1 MYTKDY
7 MSEYKLKIGITQ
19 GDTNGVGWE
28 IILKALAHP
37 SVVELFTP
45 VIYGSKHIAEFYMRT
60 IEEMEPLQFN
70 LCNSAAEARRGK
82 INLVECGA
90 KDTRIEA
97 GRATEESAK
106 QALAALEKASADLV
120 AGDLAAVVTAPI
132 SKESMQSVGFG
143 FTGHTEYFASK
154 AEGKPMMIMC
164 SDVMRVAL
172 QTVHIPVDKVA
183 ESLSTEGII
192 ESLTSLR
199 QTLKSDFGIVEP
211 RIAVLSLNPHAGD
224 GGLLGSEEE
233 NIIRPAVQE
242 VAKQN
247 ILAFGPMAADG
258 LFAGGGYKK
267 YDAILAMYHDQGLT
281 PFKALS
287 PEGVNFTAG
296 LNIVRTSPDHGTA
309 FDIAGKGIADAQ
321 SMRNAIYEA
330 IDIVRR
336 RSDYKYWSRNPLE
349 HFEREKGRDVS
360 MHDLQAA
367 EERRAQKE

>member
-1 MYTKDY
+1 
-7 MSEYKLKIGITQ
+7 MSEYKYKIGITQ
-19 GDTNGVGWE
+19 GDTNGIGWE
-28 IILKALAHP
+28 VIIKALSHP
-37 SVVELFTP
+37 SMAELFIP
-45 VIYGSKHIAEFYMRT
+45 VVYGAKHIADHYAEGHS
-60 IEEMEPLQFN
+60 EVEPLQFN
-70 LCNSAAEARRGK
+70 LCRSASEARKGK

-90 KDTRIEA
+90 KDTRVEA

-106 QALAALEKASADLV
+106 QALDALEKASADLV

-132 SKESMQSVGFG
+132 NKESMQKVGFG

-154 AEGKPMMIMC
+154 AEGVPMMIMC
-164 SDVMRVAL
+164 SETLRVAL

-183 ESLSTEGII
+183 ASLSTEKIAA
-192 ESLTSLR
+192 SLVALR
-199 QTLKSDFGIVEP
+199 HTLKQDFGVVEP

-233 NIIRPAVQE
+233 QIIRPAILEAVDQG
-242 VAKQN
+242 V
-247 ILAFGPMAADG
+247 LAFGPLAADG

-309 FDIAGKGIADAQ
+309 FDIAGKDLADAQ

-330 IDIVRR
+330 IDICSRR
-336 RSDYKYWSRNPLE
+336 NDYKYWSRNPLE

-360 MHDLQAA
+360 MRDLQEA
-367 EERRAQKE
+367 EERKAKGEDKRE

>member
-1 MYTKDY
+1 

-19 GDTNGVGWE
+19 GDTNGIGWE
-28 IILKALAHP
+28 VIIKALSH
-37 SVVELFTP
+37 SSMVELFTP
-45 VIYGSKHIAEFYMRT
+45 VVYGAKHIAEFYQRGLQDV
-60 IEEMEPLQFN
+60 EPLQFFY
-70 LCNSAAEARRGK
+70 CNSAAEARRGK
-82 INLVECGA
+82 INLVECGS
-90 KDTRIEA
+90 KDTHIDPRV
-97 GRATEESAK
+97 ATEESAK
-106 QALAALEKASADLV
+106 QALDALEKASADLV

-132 SKESMQSVGFG
+132 NKESMQKVGFG

-154 AEGKPMMIMC
+154 AEGAPIMIMC
-164 SDVMRVAL
+164 SEVMRVAL

-183 ESLSTEGII
+183 AELSAEKITASLVA
-192 ESLTSLR
+192 LR
-199 QTLKSDFGIVEP
+199 HTLKQDFGVVEP

-224 GGLLGSEEE
+224 GGLLGKEEE
-233 NIIRPAVQE
+233 SIIRPAIIE
-242 VAKQN
+242 ATKQGV
-247 ILAFGPMAADG
+247 LAFGPMAADG
-258 LFAGGGYKK
+258 LFASGGYKK

-296 LNIVRTSPDHGTA
+296 LSVVRTSPDHGTA
-309 FDIAGKGIADAQ
+309 FDIAGKDMADAQ

-360 MHDLQAA
+360 MKDLQEA
-367 EERRAQKE
+367 EQRKGKSEE